1 MSIYLDIVFIENV
14 IMNYII
20 LLATVII
27 TKEKLNQIR
36 IIISSII
43 GGIYAV
49 SYYVTKFSIYI
60 TIPAKVILSI
70 VMIYIAINPK
80 SIKKM
85 MKELIIF
92 YLTSFAFGGCAIAVL
107 YTIKPQNIINKK
119 GSLIGIYPIKV
130 ALIGGIIGFITI
142 IIAFKLVKNKM
153 SIKDLFCTVKIIDNG
168 TEKKVKALL
177 DTGNFLKDPI
187 TNLPV
192 IIVEKEK
199 LIDILPREILENTN
213 KIISGEF
220 EIKDIY
226 ISKLRVLP
234 FSSLGKQN
242 GMLLG
247 FKVEKV
253 IVILNEEEVI
263 RNDVIIGIYDKKLS
277 INEKYECLI
286 GMNYLEN
293 K

>member
-14 IMNYII
+14 IINYII

-36 IIISSII
+36 IIISGII
-43 GGIYAV
+43 GGIYTV
-49 SYYVTKFSIYI
+49 SYYVTKFSVYI
-60 TIPAKVILSI
+60 TIPAKIILSI

-80 SIKKM
+80 NIKKM
-85 MKELIIF
+85 IKELIIF

-119 GSLIGIYPIKV
+119 GNLIGIYPINV

-142 IIAFKLVKNKM
+142 IIAFKIIKNKM

-187 TNLPV
+187 TNSPV

-213 KIISGEF
+213 KIISGEV
-220 EIKDIY
+220 EIEDKY
-226 ISKLRVLP
+226 ISRLRVLP

-253 IVILNEEEVI
+253 VIKLNEEEVT

-277 INEKYECLI
+277 TNEKYECLI
-286 GMNYLEN
+286 GMNYLES

>member
-36 IIISSII
+36 IIVSSII
-43 GGIYAV
+43 GGIYAA
-49 SYYVTKFSIYI
+49 SYYVTKFSTYI
-60 TIPAKVILSI
+60 TIPAKAILSI

-85 MKELIIF
+85 IKELIIF

-153 SIKDLFCTVKIIDNG
+153 SIKDLFCAAKIIDNG

-220 EIKDIY
+220 EIKDKY

-253 IVILNEEEVI
+253 IVILNEEELI

>member
-85 MKELIIF
+85 IKELIIF

-119 GSLIGIYPIKV
+119 GSLIGIYPIKAV
-130 ALIGGIIGFITI
+130 LIGGIIGFITI

-168 TEKKVKALL
+168 TEKKVKAFL

-187 TNLPV
+187 TKLPV

-220 EIKDIY
+220 EIKDKY

-247 FKVEKV
+247 FKVEKA

>member
-1 MSIYLDIVFIENV
+1 ME
-14 IMNYII
+14 
-20 LLATVII
+20 
-27 TKEKLNQIR
+27 
-36 IIISSII
+36 
-43 GGIYAV
+43 
-49 SYYVTKFSIYI
+49 
-60 TIPAKVILSI
+60 TI
-70 VMIYIAINPK
+70 N
-80 SIKKM
+80 
-85 MKELIIF
+85 
-92 YLTSFAFGGCAIAVL
+92 
-107 YTIKPQNIINKK
+107 
-119 GSLIGIYPIKV
+119 
-130 ALIGGIIGFITI
+130 
-142 IIAFKLVKNKM
+142 
-153 SIKDLFCTVKIIDNG
+153 
-168 TEKKVKALL
+168 
-177 DTGNFLKDPI
+177 
-187 TNLPV
+187 
-192 IIVEKEK
+192 EKEK

-220 EIKDIY
+220 EIKDKY

-253 IVILNEEEVI
+253 IVILNEEELI

>member
-49 SYYVTKFSIYI
+49 SYYVTKFSAYI

>member
-49 SYYVTKFSIYI
+49 SYYVTKFSTYI

-85 MKELIIF
+85 TKDLIIF
-92 YLTSFAFGGCAIAVL
+92 YLTSFAFGGCAIAIL

-168 TEKKVKALL
+168 TKKKVKALL

-220 EIKDIY
+220 EIKDKY

>member
-49 SYYVTKFSIYI
+49 SYYVTKFSTYI

-85 MKELIIF
+85 IKELIVF
-92 YLTSFAFGGCAIAVL
+92 YLTSFAFGGCAIAIL

-119 GSLIGIYPIKV
+119 GSLIGINPIKV
-130 ALIGGIIGFITI
+130 ALIG
-142 IIAFKLVKNKM
+142 
-153 SIKDLFCTVKIIDNG
+153 
-168 TEKKVKALL
+168 
-177 DTGNFLKDPI
+177 
-187 TNLPV
+187 
-192 IIVEKEK
+192 
-199 LIDILPREILENTN
+199 
-213 KIISGEF
+213 
-220 EIKDIY
+220 
-226 ISKLRVLP
+226 
-234 FSSLGKQN
+234 
-242 GMLLG
+242 
-247 FKVEKV
+247 
-253 IVILNEEEVI
+253 
-263 RNDVIIGIYDKKLS
+263 
-277 INEKYECLI
+277 
-286 GMNYLEN
+286 
-293 K
+293 

>member
-49 SYYVTKFSIYI
+49 SYYVTKFSTYI

-85 MKELIIF
+85 IKELIIF
-92 YLTSFAFGGCAIAVL
+92 YLTSFAFGGCAIAIL

-168 TEKKVKALL
+168 TEKKVKAFL

-187 TNLPV
+187 TKLPV

-220 EIKDIY
+220 EIKDKY

>member
-49 SYYVTKFSIYI
+49 SYYVTKFSTYI

-85 MKELIIF
+85 TKDLIIF
-92 YLTSFAFGGCAIAVL
+92 YLTSFAFGGCAIAIL

-168 TEKKVKALL
+168 TKKKVKALL

-220 EIKDIY
+220 EIKDKY

-234 FSSLGKQN
+234 FSSLGKHN

>member
-49 SYYVTKFSIYI
+49 SYYVTKFSTYI

-85 MKELIIF
+85 IKELIVF

-168 TEKKVKALL
+168 TEKKVKAFL

-187 TNLPV
+187 TKLPV

-220 EIKDIY
+220 EIKDKY

>member
-49 SYYVTKFSIYI
+49 SYYVTKFSTYI

-85 MKELIIF
+85 IKELIVF
-92 YLTSFAFGGCAIAVL
+92 YLTSFAFGGCAIAIL

-153 SIKDLFCTVKIIDNG
+153 SIKDLLCTIKIIDNG
-168 TEKKVKALL
+168 TEKKVKAFL

-220 EIKDIY
+220 EIKDKY

>member
-49 SYYVTKFSIYI
+49 SYYVTKFSTYI
-60 TIPAKVILSI
+60 TIPAKFILSI

-85 MKELIIF
+85 IKELIIF
-92 YLTSFAFGGCAIAVL
+92 YLTSFAFGGCAIAIL

-168 TEKKVKALL
+168 TEKKVKAFL

-220 EIKDIY
+220 EIKDKY

>member
-49 SYYVTKFSIYI
+49 SYYVTKFSTYI

-85 MKELIIF
+85 IKELIVF
-92 YLTSFAFGGCAIAVL
+92 YLTSFAFGGCAIAIL

-168 TEKKVKALL
+168 TEKKVKAFL

-220 EIKDIY
+220 EIKDKY

-277 INEKYECLI
+277 INEKYECII

>member
-36 IIISSII
+36 IIISGII
-43 GGIYAV
+43 GGIYTV
-49 SYYVTKFSIYI
+49 SYYVTKFSVYI
-60 TIPAKVILSI
+60 TIPAKIILSI

-80 SIKKM
+80 NIKKM
-85 MKELIIF
+85 IKELIIF

-119 GSLIGIYPIKV
+119 GNLIGIYPINV

-142 IIAFKLVKNKM
+142 IIAFKIIKNKM

-187 TNLPV
+187 TNSPV

-213 KIISGEF
+213 KIISGEV
-220 EIKDIY
+220 EIEDKY
-226 ISKLRVLP
+226 ISRLRVLP

-253 IVILNEEEVI
+253 VIKLNEEEVT

-277 INEKYECLI
+277 TNEKYECLI
-286 GMNYLEN
+286 GMNYLES

>member
-49 SYYVTKFSIYI
+49 SYYVTKFSTYI

-85 MKELIIF
+85 IKELIVF
-92 YLTSFAFGGCAIAVL
+92 YLTSFAFGGCAIAIL

-168 TEKKVKALL
+168 TEKKVKAFL

-220 EIKDIY
+220 EIKDKY

>member
-49 SYYVTKFSIYI
+49 SYYVTKFSTYI

-85 MKELIIF
+85 IKELIIF
-92 YLTSFAFGGCAIAVL
+92 YLTSFAFGGCAIAIL

-168 TEKKVKALL
+168 TEKKVKAFL

-220 EIKDIY
+220 EIKDKY

>member
-49 SYYVTKFSIYI
+49 SYYVTKFSAYI
-60 TIPAKVILSI
+60 TISAKVILSI

-168 TEKKVKALL
+168 TKKKVKALL

-220 EIKDIY
+220 EIKDKY

>member
-49 SYYVTKFSIYI
+49 SYYVTKFSAYI
-60 TIPAKVILSI
+60 TISAKVILSI

-168 TEKKVKALL
+168 TKKKVKALL

-187 TNLPV
+187 TKLPV

-220 EIKDIY
+220 EIKDKY